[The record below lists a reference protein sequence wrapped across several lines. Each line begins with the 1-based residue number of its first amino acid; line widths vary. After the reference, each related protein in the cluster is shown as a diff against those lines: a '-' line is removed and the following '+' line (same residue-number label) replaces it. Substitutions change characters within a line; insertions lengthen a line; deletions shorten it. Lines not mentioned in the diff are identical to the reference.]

1 MILQNKFLSAP
12 THPEAKL
19 PEAKKQKLKNHYF
32 YKIIVLCVFIIINI
46 AFAGSAQAS
55 SETKINQD
63 SKTLQDIDTALAQP
77 LDMQKLLSLR
87 KTAGTI
93 NEYASECITNKSNDI
108 KKTDNGLK
116 ILGPVVAGEPQN
128 LTALRSKLQAQQK
141 TLEADIATCKVLTVA
156 STDLEQKIDKK
167 RENLHAQI
175 LLRHDHNIWQQALV
189 ISSVKYSTWQR
200 ERNYWFQHN
209 QQFLLAQKN
218 LQIAIAAGIFIFLFL
233 LIIRNSFPE
242 TAKHGTQ
249 LSAAQKSL
257 YHYLP
262 IIAGVSGTALVAY
275 WTGVLSPLVN
285 VILITWGAYAVLA
298 ILVTWALRPS
308 GVVFHHFA
316 WGPKSLRST
325 LRALR
330 FIALLAAFAIGWMMT
345 APNDFL
351 SSDQQAFFW
360 SAYHLI
366 VIAAVFHLVLKAGG
380 KKPFQAYPFLRVMVL
395 IALLVTALF
404 TLLGYRNLTNY
415 LFFGLLMSLLVI
427 ATGLFVSWGVSD
439 FWNYTAQKNGRW
451 QHTLK
456 QRLNLKDEQPLPWL
470 SWLSALSHI
479 FIWLGVA
486 AFILYAWGLTH
497 TGFSL
502 IWKYFIGGFS
512 LGTFHIQPFRWII
525 AILLLILLINI
536 NTFLQK
542 YLSSNSRII
551 GHMESGARHSIL
563 SIVRYTGFII
573 AILIALSTAGV
584 ALHNLAIIAGALS
597 VGIGFGLQNIVNN
610 FVSGLILLL
619 ERPIRVGDWIQV
631 GSTQGYVQK
640 MSIRY
645 TLILTF
651 DRTEVFIPNSELISG
666 QVTNWMYTNNVLR
679 LMIPFNVA
687 HTADI
692 ELVKE
697 LLVKAGQNHP
707 DVLQDDPRGIPP
719 TALLLDVS
727 ENALQFY
734 LRVYLDDCNK
744 SFNVQT
750 DLRASVV
757 ESLIR
762 HNIRLAHQQQDVHI
776 IPSQILPVEGNA
788 PSQ

>member
-1 MILQNKFLSAP
+1 MTERKSSFWIRHGSHF
-12 THPEAKL
+12 
-19 PEAKKQKLKNHYF
+19 KNNSMYT
-32 YKIIVLCVFIIINI
+32 VIINI
-46 AFAGSAQAS
+46 LIFLTLVFSFSADAS
-55 SETKINQD
+55 TSTKIDQD
-63 SKTLQDIDTALAQP
+63 SKILQEIHAQLEQP
-77 LDMQKLLSLR
+77 VDMQQLLNWHKSTSII
-87 KTAGTI
+87 KDNAQK
-93 NEYASECITNKSNDI
+93 CISDKNNQLKQ
-108 KKTDNGLK
+108 TDNGLG
-116 ILGPVVAGEPQN
+116 ILGPAVTGEPEN
-128 LTALRSKLQAQQK
+128 LTALRTKLLTRQK
-141 TLEADIATCKVLTVA
+141 DLQGEIATCKVIAVA
-156 STDLEQKIDKK
+156 STDLEQEIEKK
-167 RENLHAQI
+167 RDNLHAQI
-175 LLRHDHNIWQQALV
+175 LLRKDQNIWAQINTFWAV
-189 ISSVKYSTWQR
+189 SSSTWTQ
-200 ERNYWFQHN
+200 ERNYWFHRN
-209 QQFLLAQKN
+209 HRFIFAQKN
-218 LQIAIAAGIFIFLFL
+218 LQVSIAIGLFVFL
-233 LIIRNSFPE
+233 LLLIVRKSLPE
-242 TAKHGTQ
+242 STKLGTQ

-262 IIAGVSGTALVAY
+262 IVAGVSATALAAHF
-275 WTGVLSPLVN
+275 TGVLSPFVDI
-285 VILITWGAYAVLA
+285 VLITWGGYALLA

-316 WGPKSLRST
+316 WGPKTLRST
-325 LRALR
+325 LRTLR
-330 FIALLAAFAIGWMMT
+330 FIAFLAAFAVSWIIT
-345 APNDFL
+345 APQDFL
-351 SSDQQAFFW
+351 NRQQQALLW
-360 SAYHLI
+360 SIYHLL
-366 VIAAVFHLVLKAGG
+366 VISAVIRLVMEAGG
-380 KKPFQAYPFLRVMVL
+380 KRPFKAYPFLRIIIL
-395 IALLVTALF
+395 IALLATAVF

-415 LFFGLLMSLLVI
+415 LFFGLLMSLLALGI
-427 ATGLFVSWGVSD
+427 GLFISWGLSD
-439 FWNYTAQKNGRW
+439 FWNYTARKDGRW
-451 QHTLK
+451 QHVLK
-456 QRLNLKDEQPLPWL
+456 LRLGLKDDQALPWL
-470 SWLSALSHI
+470 GWFSALSHI
-479 FIWLGVA
+479 AVWLGIG

-502 IWKYFIGGFS
+502 IWKYFITGFTV
-512 LGTFHIQPFRWII
+512 GTFHLQPFRWII
-525 AILLLILLINI
+525 AIGLLILLINI
-536 NTFLQK
+536 NTFVQR
-542 YLSSNSRII
+542 YLSDNSRII

-631 GSTQGYVQK
+631 GSTQGYVEK

-651 DRTEVFIPNSELISG
+651 DRTEVFVPNSELISG
-666 QVTNWMYTNNVLR
+666 QVTNWMYTNSVLR

-687 HTADI
+687 HSADI

-697 LLVKAGQNHP
+697 LLVKEGQNHP

-757 ESLIR
+757 ESLLR
-762 HNIRLAHQQQDVHI
+762 HNIRLAHQQQDVHF
-776 IPSQILPVEGNA
+776 IPSQILPVDKATGTIHDPLEPGN
-788 PSQ
+788 Q